1 MTEAAKYQQ
10 LQPDDRMTMASLL
23 RQGFS
28 ARAMAL
34 MLGRSLSTVIQ
45 ELVRNTLADLAYGS
59 HTARMSCLGRRVAA
73 RPVGE
78 LDFAGFGW
86 SVVPEL
92 RARGAFKP
100 AHRPGTL
107 RDKLFGRA
115 APGPAASQPPGDESA
130 GGLMPSPAAA
140 QRAAKRAWRKPRSGR
155 QAIFTAVPLTATIIM
170 PLLSPSTS

>member
-1 MTEAAKYQQ
+1 
-10 LQPDDRMTMASLL
+10 
-23 RQGFS
+23 
-28 ARAMAL
+28 
-34 MLGRSLSTVIQ
+34 MLGRSLSTVTQ
-45 ELVRNTLADLAYGS
+45 QLARKALADLGYGS
-59 HTARMSCLGRRVAA
+59 YTARLCWLGRRVAA

-78 LDFAGFGW
+78 LNFAGLGW
-86 SVVPEL
+86 SVAPEL
-92 RARGAFKP
+92 RARGAFKT

-115 APGPAASQPPGDESA
+115 GPGRAANQPPGDQSA

-140 QRAAKRAWRKPRSGR
+140 QRVARRAWRKPRSGR